1 MNTITADFD
10 THQFFKDM
18 TGEGMSEGQA
28 EKLAAYLKQHH
39 SGAVTKE
46 YLKEYLDMR
55 LSQLETRLETRLTL
69 RILWICGGMSGVTI
83 AAVGMMM
90 QFMVKAVTG

>member
-1 MNTITADFD
+1 MNTITANFD
-10 THQFFKDM
+10 THQFIKDM

-39 SGAVTKE
+39 SNAVTKE
-46 YLKEYLDMR
+46 SLKEYLDMR
-55 LSQLETRLETRLTL
+55 LSQLETRLEMRLTF

-83 AAVGMMM
+83 VAVWMMM
-90 QFMVKAVTG
+90 QFMIKAVAG

>member
-1 MNTITADFD
+1 MNTIAADFD
-10 THQFFKDM
+10 THQFIKDM

-39 SGAVTKE
+39 SGAIT
-46 YLKEYLDMR
+46 KEYLDMR
-55 LSQLETRLETRLTL
+55 LAQTETRLTL
-69 RILWICGGMSGVTI
+69 RILWICGGMGGVTI

-90 QFMVKAVTG
+90 QFMVKAITG

>member
-1 MNTITADFD
+1 MNTIAADFD
-10 THQFFKDM
+10 THQFIKDM

-39 SGAVTKE
+39 SRALT
-46 YLKEYLDMR
+46 KEYLDMR
-55 LSQLETRLETRLTL
+55 LAQTEARLETRLTL
-69 RILWICGGMSGVTI
+69 RILWICGGMAGVTI

-90 QFMVKAVTG
+90 QFMVKAITG

>member
-1 MNTITADFD
+1 MNTITANFD

-39 SGAVTKE
+39 SNAVTKE
-46 YLKEYLDMR
+46 YLKEYLEMR
-55 LSQLETRLETRLTL
+55 LSQLEMHLTF

-83 AAVGMMM
+83 VAVWMMM
-90 QFMVKAVTG
+90 QFMIKAVVG